1 MAKRR
6 YRKNLSTEEKLEV
19 LRLSKEYDE
28 LQHKKYQF
36 MEQIKEL
43 KAALNIIETEQDK
56 IWKEIDRL
64 NS

>member
-1 MAKRR
+1 
-6 YRKNLSTEEKLEV
+6 
-19 LRLSKEYDE
+19 
-28 LQHKKYQF
+28 